1 MTRSISC
8 EQTLVRCEMGVT
20 MPDEKADEKPNM
32 DDLEIGDL
40 DNISGGQILAP
51 GTSEPPPKPK
61 PPPPPS
67 PWWPF

>member
-1 MTRSISC
+1 
-8 EQTLVRCEMGVT
+8 MGVT

-51 GTSEPPPKPK
+51 GTSEPVPPKPK